1 MEDLDIHGSAEGIVF
16 DVRRFSVH
24 DGPGIRSTVFLK
36 GCPLSCWWCHNPE
49 SQRSQPQVFY
59 RPARCIQC
67 GRCVEA
73 CPQGAIAEPQDGGES
88 DPALCIQCGQCARV
102 CPAEARELAGRR
114 VTAKGLLAELE
125 RDVAFYDESG
135 GGVTFSGGEPLQQA
149 RFLEELLPLCK
160 AHDLHVALDTS
171 GCAAWP
177 VIDRLRPYVDL
188 FLYDIKLMDAEK
200 HLRYTGVSNQLIL
213 DNLLRLSESGA
224 RIFLRVPVVPG
235 INDDPANL
243 DEIGR
248 LAASLPG
255 VERVDLLPYH
265 QAAAVKYA
273 NLGVEYRLDDIQ
285 PPSPDAMQ
293 ALAARLGRCG
303 VSVHIGG

>member
-1 MEDLDIHGSAEGIVF
+1 MADSLIRGSVEGIVF

-49 SQRSQPQVFY
+49 SQHSQPQVFY
-59 RPARCIQC
+59 RPTRCIQC

-73 CPQGAIAEPQDGGES
+73 CPQGAIADPQDGGET
-88 DPALCIQCGQCARV
+88 DPALCIQCGVCAQV
-102 CPAEARELAGRR
+102 CPTEARELAGRR
-114 VTAKGLLAELE
+114 VTAHGLLAELE
-125 RDVAFYDESG
+125 RDTAFYDESG

-171 GCAAWP
+171 GCAAWA
-177 VIDRLRPYVDL
+177 VLERLRPFVDL
-188 FLYDIKLMDAEK
+188 FLYDIKLMDPEK
-200 HLRYTGVSNQLIL
+200 HLRYTGVTNQLIL
-213 DNLLRLSESGA
+213 DNLFRLSESGA

-235 INDDPANL
+235 VNDDPANL

-248 LAASLPG
+248 LAASLAG

-265 QAAAVKYA
+265 HAASVKYV
-273 NLGVEYRLDDIQ
+273 NLGVEYRLEDIQ
-285 PPSPDAMQ
+285 PPAPETMQ
-293 ALAARLGRCG
+293 TLAARLSRCG
-303 VSVHIGG
+303 VPVQIGG